1 MKEKDVTAAT
11 AMIERILT
19 HGVNLGDVTKQEQ
32 ENYLLDL
39 CQFINQDKVFKAVIQ
54 ADKVIIESYNWDPI
68 LAISAYKGTL
78 YLKPLSESN
87 FFESFMLVLGFISAK
102 DSIREFI
109 DELDME
115 EDILTPEKEDEPDEF
130 DWI

>member
-1 MKEKDVTAAT
+1 MKEKDVTTAT

-54 ADKVIIESYNWDPI
+54 AEKVIIESYNWDPI

-115 EDILTPEKEDEPDEF
+115 EDMLTPEREDEPDEF

>member
-54 ADKVIIESYNWDPI
+54 AEKVIIESYNWDPI

-115 EDILTPEKEDEPDEF
+115 EDILTPEREDEPDEF

>member
-54 ADKVIIESYNWDPI
+54 AEKVIIESYNWDPI

>member
-39 CQFINQDKVFKAVIQ
+39 CQFINQDRVFKAVIQ
-54 ADKVIIESYNWDPI
+54 AEKVIIESYNWDPI

-115 EDILTPEKEDEPDEF
+115 EDILTPEREDEPDEF